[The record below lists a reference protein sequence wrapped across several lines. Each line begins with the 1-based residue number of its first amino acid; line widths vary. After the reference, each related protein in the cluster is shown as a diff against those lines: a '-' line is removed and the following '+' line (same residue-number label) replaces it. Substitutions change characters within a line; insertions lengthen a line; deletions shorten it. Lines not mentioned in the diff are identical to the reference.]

1 VSPWFA
7 TFMPAGTPAPIVE
20 KLGKTLNEAMN
31 DPEVKKRLSAIGAEP
46 IGSTP
51 QALAAHL
58 KTETDRWTKLIKE
71 SNIKVD

>member
-1 VSPWFA
+1 
-7 TFMPAGTPAPIVE
+7 VE

-51 QALAAHL
+51 QALAVHL